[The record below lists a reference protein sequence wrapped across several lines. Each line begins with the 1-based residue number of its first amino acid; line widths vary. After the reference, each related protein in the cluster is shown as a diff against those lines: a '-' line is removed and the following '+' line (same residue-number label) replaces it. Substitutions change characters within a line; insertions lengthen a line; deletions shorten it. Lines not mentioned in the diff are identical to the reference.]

1 MFKVGDRVEIAE
13 GSRYYGQ
20 SATCSNPSD
29 CVGTV
34 QRAITE
40 RFRGFLPVTVDWD
53 NGTSNGYNHS
63 DLKLT
68 KEKGTMKEIKKEKST
83 NRKVVLVY
91 ADGKQ
96 YNFSRVKGFIV
107 DTRTNQVKIDNTKT
121 IDLITIN
128 QNTIV
133 PFEYLAC
140 AMFEDVA
147 TGKRHAYHFEDNKV
161 IASQETYTDNKTM
174 GVKQH

>member
-13 GSRYYGQ
+13 GSQYYGK
-20 SATCSNPSD
+20 SATCSNPSG
-29 CVGTV
+29 CAGTV
-34 QRAITE
+34 RTAGE
-40 RFRGFLPVTVDWD
+40 ENLSGFLPVTVDWD

-63 DLKLT
+63 DLKRA
-68 KEKGTMKEIKKEKST
+68 KEKGTVTKNVKEPT
-83 NRKVVLVY
+83 NRKVVLIY

-107 DTRTNQVKIDNTKT
+107 DTRTHQVKIDNTKA

-161 IASQETYTDNKTM
+161 VASQETYADSEVM

>member
-13 GSRYYGQ
+13 GSQYYGREP
-20 SATCSNPSD
+20 SSNNPSK
-29 CVGTV
+29 CAGTV
-34 QRAITE
+34 RRIVSDDS
-40 RFRGFLPVTVDWD
+40 GILPVKVNWD

-68 KEKGTMKEIKKEKST
+68 KEKGTVKEIKKEKPT
-83 NRKVVLVY
+83 NRKVVLIY

-121 IDLITIN
+121 IDLITLTQTHPILSL
-128 QNTIV
+128 I
-133 PFEYLAC
+133 
-140 AMFEDVA
+140 
-147 TGKRHAYHFEDNKV
+147 H
-161 IASQETYTDNKTM
+161 I
-174 GVKQH
+174 